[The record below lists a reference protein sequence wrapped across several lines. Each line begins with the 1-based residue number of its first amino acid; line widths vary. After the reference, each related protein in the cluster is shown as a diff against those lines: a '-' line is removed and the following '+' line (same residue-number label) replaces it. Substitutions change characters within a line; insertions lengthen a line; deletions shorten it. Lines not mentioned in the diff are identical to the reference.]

1 MFLEKD
7 EVSIYYEVRGE
18 GTPLL
23 LIHGVVVDAGL
34 YEKAAEL
41 LSRYYKVIT
50 FDRRGNSRSQFREK
64 KDRVFSMDEQA
75 EDVKDLLDA
84 LSIDEALIFGAS
96 AGAAV
101 AQHFLIKYPHR
112 VRHLILYE
120 PAFVSLLMDHDQ
132 ELAGWIHELEQIVA
146 KRRFNKAL
154 LMFSTSIGDSDP
166 HANKKTQEESLREYK
181 NFEFALT
188 TELAGTFYYKPDI
201 EKLRALRNK
210 ITVAAGI
217 LNPATAY
224 HRIAEEVAQ
233 LLDTDILYF
242 PGGHNFPFERPVEF
256 AICLLGTLMLI
267 SPAAC

>member
-50 FDRRGNSRSQFREK
+50 FDRRGNSRSQYHEK
-64 KDRVFSMDEQA
+64 KERVFSMDEQA

-101 AQHFLIKYPHR
+101 AQYFLVKYPQR

-120 PAFVSLLMDHDQ
+120 PAFVTLLMDNDP
-132 ELAGWIHELEQIVA
+132 ELSGWITELETVVEK
-146 KRRFNKAL
+146 KRFSRAL
-154 LMFSTSIGDSDP
+154 LMFSSSIGAPDP
-166 HANKKTQEESLREYK
+166 HANQKSPEESLREY
-181 NFEFALT
+181 NNIEFALT
-188 TELAGTFYYKPDI
+188 CELPGTFYYKPEI
-201 EKLRALRNK
+201 EKLRALRDK
-210 ITVAAGI
+210 ITLAAGT
-217 LNPATAY
+217 LNPETPY
-224 HRIAEEVAQ
+224 HRVAQEVAR
-233 LLDTDILYF
+233 LLDIDILYF
-242 PGGHNFPFERPVEF
+242 PGGHNFPFERPREF
-256 AICLLGTLMLI
+256 AVCLLGTLMML
-267 SPAAC
+267 